1 MLGRRAQ
8 ARARQRRAWSTSRR
22 PLAMEDTSGSER
34 AGVGEGACAPLRVGC
49 ARGGGGARLITRGEW
64 VRVPGARGA
73 RRPVM
78 RGRFGRARPLTCSPY
93 ITPKSPERGGPRV
106 GLLWTWNF
114 QSRGLRA
121 PCAPCPRHRR
131 PALHPSGYGTGG
143 GTRSPAVPSL
153 SLDLR
158 SHRRPGG
165 LAGGRRAGAAP
176 VAAAGGRGGRSG
188 VEGPGVGGGGGGGG
202 ETGVGAEGRGSEG
215 RGGEEP
221 RGPRR
226 FRTGKLVLPKSR
238 HPGVRTPLRSGREP
252 PGRAG
257 RRGSPKSGH
266 EPGEKVRRLG
276 HHLSPSGAG
285 VRRNAEDQWRQAAG
299 RPSAPGEQ
307 EARRPS
313 APERQRRRPE
323 PCPRPPAPGGA
334 PGGGGGARRGARAAA
349 QTLYKGASPARRR
362 RGAART
368 PPKFAACAWVRAAA
382 AARAAPGPP
391 GRNRAPKSAE
401 PAM

>member
-176 VAAAGGRGGRSG
+176 VAAAGGAGAQESR
-188 VEGPGVGGGGGGGG
+188 GPGLGGGAAAAGRQGWEPWGGGP
-202 ETGVGAEGRGSEG
+202 
-215 RGGEEP
+215 RGGEGRSRAARAASEP
-221 RGPRR
+221 ESWSCRSPA
-226 FRTGKLVLPKSR
+226 
-238 HPGVRTPLRSGREP
+238 TPACALRSAP
-252 PGRAG
+252 AASLRAG
-257 RRGSPKSGH
+257 P
-266 EPGEKVRRLG
+266 
-276 HHLSPSGAG
+276 
-285 VRRNAEDQWRQAAG
+285 AA
-299 RPSAPGEQ
+299 
-307 EARRPS
+307 
-313 APERQRRRPE
+313 
-323 PCPRPPAPGGA
+323 
-334 PGGGGGARRGARAAA
+334 GGARRAD
-349 QTLYKGASPARRR
+349 TSPERRS
-362 RGAART
+362 GDWDT
-368 PPKFAACAWVRAAA
+368 T
-382 AARAAPGPP
+382 
-391 GRNRAPKSAE
+391 
-401 PAM
+401 

>member
-176 VAAAGGRGGRSG
+176 VAAAGGAGAQESR
-188 VEGPGVGGGGGGGG
+188 GPGLGGGGRRRRGDRGGSRG
-202 ETGVGAEGRGSEG
+202 EGVRGEG
-215 RGGEEP
+215 RGGAARPAPLPNRKVGLAEVPPPRRAHSAPLRPRASGPGRPPGEPEERTRARREGP
-221 RGPRR
+221 ETGTPPEPERGRRAEKRRGPVEAGGR
-226 FRTGKLVLPKSR
+226 PA
-238 HPGVRTPLRSGREP
+238 LRAR
-252 PGRAG
+252 RAG
-257 RRGSPKSGH
+257 G
-266 EPGEKVRRLG
+266 
-276 HHLSPSGAG
+276 
-285 VRRNAEDQWRQAAG
+285 
-299 RPSAPGEQ
+299 
-307 EARRPS
+307 S
-313 APERQRRRPE
+313 APERPGETKAPAGALPAAARSGRGAGRRR
-323 PCPRPPAPGGA
+323 GGA
-334 PGGGGGARRGARAAA
+334 ARGAGGGAD
-349 QTLYKGASPARRR
+349 TL
-362 RGAART
+362 
-368 PPKFAACAWVRAAA
+368 
-382 AARAAPGPP
+382 
-391 GRNRAPKSAE
+391 
-401 PAM
+401 